1 MEAIIERCVGLDVHE
16 KTVVACALRGKLDGK
31 PESEIE
37 TFDTTTKGLL
47 KLLDW
52 IEKRQCTH
60 VAMES
65 TGVYWKPVWNVLE
78 SGEFEMILANARHIK
93 NLPGRKTDI
102 KDAEWIAQLLR
113 SGLVNKSY
121 VPEQQVR
128 DLRDLTRY
136 RKKIKHEL
144 NREMNRVHKV
154 LEDCNIKL
162 SSYLSDIFGVTGRK
176 LLIKIMNEEKITM
189 SDLVEISTGKG
200 KHKIREKLEDIKE
213 ALNGTV
219 RKHHIRM
226 IKHSYDHIV
235 FLEEQ
240 ILEVEKEI
248 EEYIQPFREEIE
260 ILDSIPGINETAATV
275 IVAEIGTD
283 MSYFPSDK
291 HIASWAGLSPGNNE
305 SAGKKRKVKSRD
317 GDKALKSVMCECS
330 WAASFSKDTR
340 FSICYKRWIKK
351 MGKKKA
357 TIALANLLLRICY
370 NLLKEHKMYIEY
382 GSSYLDELNKK
393 KEENMIRILKSKGYS
408 IERAVV

>member
-1 MEAIIERCVGLDVHE
+1 MEAIIERCAGLDVHE
-16 KTVVACALRGKLDGK
+16 KTVVVCVVNGRLDEK
-31 PESEIE
+31 PKAEIE
-37 TFDTTTKGLL
+37 TFNTTTSGLL

-78 SGEFEMILANARHIK
+78 SGNFEMILANARHIK

-113 SGLVNKSY
+113 SGLINKSY
-121 VPEQQVR
+121 VPHQQVR

-144 NREMNRVHKV
+144 NREINRIHKI
-154 LEDCNIKL
+154 LEDCNIKI
-162 SSYLSDIFGVTGRK
+162 SSYLTDIFGVVGRK
-176 LLIKIMNEEKITM
+176 ILIKIINEEKITM
-189 SDLVEISTGKG
+189 PDLIEMSTGKG
-200 KHKIREKLEDIKE
+200 KHKIREKLHDLKE

-219 RKHHIRM
+219 RKHHITM
-226 IKHSYDHIV
+226 MKYSYNHIV

-240 ILEVEKEI
+240 LDRIEKEI
-248 EEYIQPFREEIE
+248 DEYIKPFREEIE

-305 SAGKKRKVKSRD
+305 SAGKKKRSKSRE

-370 NLLKEHKMYIEY
+370 NLLKERKMYIEY
-382 GSSYLDELNKK
+382 GSSYLDEL
-393 KEENMIRILKSKGYS
+393 RVS
-408 IERAVV
+408 IISWTQIQLRS